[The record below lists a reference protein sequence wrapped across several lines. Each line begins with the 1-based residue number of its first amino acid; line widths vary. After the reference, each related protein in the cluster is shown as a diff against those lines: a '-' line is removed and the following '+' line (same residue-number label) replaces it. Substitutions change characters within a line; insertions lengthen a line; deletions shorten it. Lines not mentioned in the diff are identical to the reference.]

1 MSLLQRCLMLAMSVA
16 LAGCVP
22 WPHHRLTAPAI
33 DGTVLHAGR
42 PAAGVRVQL
51 ADLMTESGDM
61 AADARHREAVTDG
74 EGRFSFKPIKRFSWH
89 ASVPLV
95 SVSQHTAPWGLRLG
109 TGADAWKAG
118 WLSDP
123 TLIGD
128 IPHAPLIATC
138 NVDAASKSSVIK
150 GRIALVGN
158 GSCDLSVSE
167 SK

>member
-1 MSLLQRCLMLAMSVA
+1 MKMLKPFVMVAMSAAV
-16 LAGCVP
+16 AGCVP

-33 DGTVLHAGR
+33 DGTVLRAGQ

-61 AADARHREAVTDG
+61 AVDAQHREAVTDG
-74 EGRFSFKPIKRFSWH
+74 QGRFSFKPIKRFSWH

-109 TGADAWKAG
+109 TSANAWKAG

-123 TLIGD
+123 TLMGD
-128 IPHAPLIATC
+128 IPHAPLIAIC
-138 NVDAASKSSVIK
+138 NEDAASKSSVIK

-158 GSCDLSVSE
+158 GSCDLSISE